1 MELGK
6 RVVSYYIRTYSLFNI
21 RINPELED
29 LLYPLFITEINDNV
43 IRIKNSKYTNLY
55 MIWF

>member
-21 RINPELED
+21 RINPDLED

-43 IRIKNSKYTNLY
+43 IRIKNSTYTNLY

>member
-43 IRIKNSKYTNLY
+43 IRIKNSTYTNLY

>member
-6 RVVSYYIRTYSLFNI
+6 RVVNYYIRTYSLFNI

-29 LLYPLFITEINDNV
+29 LVYRLFITEVNDNV
-43 IRIKNSKYTNLY
+43 IRTRNDVYRNLY

>member
-6 RVVSYYIRTYSLFNI
+6 KVYNYYTRTYSLFNI

-29 LLYPLFITEINDNV
+29 LVYRLFITEINDNV
-43 IRIKNSKYTNLY
+43 IRTRNDVYRNLY
-55 MIWF
+55 MIWV